1 MSRFGYQYRYK
12 ILPNLLNNLSILEIN
27 KYIRNCMNS
36 KLTTEFFYNEYGH
49 ENDKKLQSMTVH
61 IY

>member
-1 MSRFGYQYRYK
+1 
-12 ILPNLLNNLSILEIN
+12 
-27 KYIRNCMNS
+27 MNS